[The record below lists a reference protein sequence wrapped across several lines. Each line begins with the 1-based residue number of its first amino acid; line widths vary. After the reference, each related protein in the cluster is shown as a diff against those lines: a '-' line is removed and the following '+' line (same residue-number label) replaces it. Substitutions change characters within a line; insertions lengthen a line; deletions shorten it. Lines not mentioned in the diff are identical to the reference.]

1 MVGSSTTIGSV
12 TMKTKCFSIVIIHKK
27 IIFDIFVWSKSRS
40 LFIAVPLHPLL
51 LLVFIV
57 FLIPILSRLKVILP
71 SVFVLRKAKVNKNA
85 LLGLAVVSRL

>member
-1 MVGSSTTIGSV
+1 MVGSSTAIGSV
-12 TMKTKCFSIVIIHKK
+12 TMKTKCFSIVIVQEK
-27 IIFDIFVWSKSRS
+27 IIFDIFVWSESRS
-40 LFIAVPLHPLL
+40 LFIAGPLWSLL

-71 SVFVLRKAKVNKNA
+71 FVFVLRKAKVNKNA